1 MLLRACLRISVRHSS
16 LGASDLRHI
25 NIFSETAQRAA
36 GDRLA
41 HLSKRVPAP
50 GYGYDYFDNP
60 ECIGYGGYRYD
71 GRYKPAAARMC
82 DLFGLAPGSKVLEI
96 GCAKGFIL
104 YEFHLL
110 GHEVTGLDASA
121 YAISQAQTEIREKL
135 RLQTSAELP
144 FADQSFDFV
153 LAKEVIPHLE
163 ESDALKLIQEIMR
176 VGRASFLQ
184 IQCADTPESAD
195 LMKRWD
201 VTHQTIRPEA
211 WWVEKLEA
219 LGYRGAYHCRALF

>member
-1 MLLRACLRISVRHSS
+1 M
-16 LGASDLRHI
+16 
-25 NIFSETAQRAA
+25 
-36 GDRLA
+36 A
-41 HLSKRVPAP
+41 HLSKRTPPP
-50 GYGYDYFDNP
+50 GYGFDYFDNP
-60 ECIGYGGYRYD
+60 ECVGYGGYHYD

-82 DLFGLAPGSKVLEI
+82 DAFGLSSGSKVLEI

-110 GHEVTGLDASA
+110 GLEVAGLDASA
-121 YAISQAQTEIREKL
+121 YAISQAKDEIRDNL
-135 RLQTSAELP
+135 RLNTTADIP

-153 LAKEVIPHLE
+153 LAKEVIPHLAE
-163 ESDALKLIQEIMR
+163 ADALKMIQEIMR
-176 VGRASFLQ
+176 VGKDSFLQ

-201 VTHQTIRPEA
+201 VTHQTIRPET
-211 WWVEKLEA
+211 WWVAQLEA